1 MLTHTRTMFGSTTK
15 NNSRVIPAD
24 PRTNIAR
31 SRSRGTVIFTHNRA
45 NLLDR
50 AHGACPGSRGLGL
63 RVVLLAGERPDTHD
77 HQNDGGEGADHRD
90 DLLHR

>member
-1 MLTHTRTMFGSTTK
+1 MDSDSSGFRMRHIELRAAGPSRRPMLTHTLTMFGAGTK

-50 AHGACPGSRGLGL
+50 AP
-63 RVVLLAGERPDTHD
+63 
-77 HQNDGGEGADHRD
+77 
-90 DLLHR
+90 

>member
-1 MLTHTRTMFGSTTK
+1 MLTHTLTMFGSGTK
-15 NNSRVIPAD
+15 NSSRVIPAD

-50 AHGACPGSRGLGL
+50 AP
-63 RVVLLAGERPDTHD
+63 
-77 HQNDGGEGADHRD
+77 
-90 DLLHR
+90 